1 MSHLPPKNWDL
12 VKTTHHADCK
22 VYEVV
27 KERFRHPGDGREDD
41 FYTMKC
47 PDWVLVLPLTTDG
60 KIVMVRQFR
69 FGTRQ
74 PSWEMPGGV
83 IDPHENDPMVAGP
96 REMTEET
103 GYVGDAPKYLGWCHP
118 NPALQNNRA
127 HFVLVE
133 NCVLKH
139 EQDLDPNEEMQVK
152 VFTLAET
159 REMMARQEITHSMAL
174 NALFWL
180 DRYLAGEPTTSAQ

>member
-1 MSHLPPKNWDL
+1 MSHLPPKDWEL
-12 VKTTHHADCK
+12 IRSTHHADCK

-27 KERFRHPGDGREDD
+27 KERFRHPGDGREGD

-47 PDWVLVLPLTTDG
+47 PDWVMVLPLTTAG
-60 KIVMVRQFR
+60 EIVMVRQFR
-69 FGTRQ
+69 FGVRQ
-74 PSWEMPGGV
+74 GSWEMPGGV

-118 NPALQNNRA
+118 NPALMDNRA

-133 NCVLKH
+133 NCHLRH
-139 EQDLDPNEEMQVK
+139 EQDLDPNEELQVK

-159 REMMARQEITHSMAL
+159 KAMLLRQEITHSMAI

-180 DRYLAGEPTTSAQ
+180 EQYLAGEAAPSA